1 MISHENLYGSTL
13 EITLQKSHTKGNH
26 MAPPVPVYS
35 AEEIRLQYK
44 DQLENL
50 AKYKCHLKSLT
61 QHECTFKAGT
71 DATLPRI
78 ICLPFK
84 RLFQR
89 CLIPT
94 IEQKNGKKIRCEK
107 WVNIEVTKESTN
119 QDLLNEGS
127 KYYDY
132 VQDFL
137 AAEKEFRDLMEK
149 EAEYSG

>member
-1 MISHENLYGSTL
+1 
-13 EITLQKSHTKGNH
+13 

-35 AEEIRLQYK
+35 AGDIRQRYK
-44 DQLENL
+44 EQLENL

-71 DATLPRI
+71 DATLPQI

-94 IEQKNGKKIRCEK
+94 VEQKDGKKHRSEK
-107 WVNIEVTKESTN
+107 WINIEVTKESTN
-119 QDLLNEGS
+119 QDLLDEKS
-127 KYYDY
+127 KYYNY

-137 AAEKEFRDLMEK
+137 AAEREFRDLMEK
-149 EAEYSG
+149 EAEQSD

>member
-1 MISHENLYGSTL
+1 
-13 EITLQKSHTKGNH
+13 

-44 DQLENL
+44 EQLENL
-50 AKYKCHLKSLT
+50 DKYKCQLKSLT

-71 DATLPRI
+71 DKTLPHF

-94 IEQKNGKKIRCEK
+94 VEQKNGKKIRTEK
-107 WVNIEVTKESTN
+107 WINIEVTKESTN
-119 QDLLNEGS
+119 QDLLEEDS
-127 KYYDY
+127 KYYSY
-132 VQDFL
+132 VQEFL
-137 AAEKEFRDLMEK
+137 VVEKDFRDLMEK
-149 EAEYSG
+149 EAEASG

>member
-1 MISHENLYGSTL
+1 
-13 EITLQKSHTKGNH
+13 

-35 AEEIRLQYK
+35 AEETRLQYK
-44 DQLENL
+44 DQLENPQ
-50 AKYKCHLKSLT
+50 KYQCHLKSLT

-71 DATLPRI
+71 DTTSPQF

-94 IEQKNGKKIRCEK
+94 LEQKNGKKIRAEK
-107 WVNIEVTKESTN
+107 WINIEVTQESTN
-119 QDLLNEGS
+119 QDLLDEDS
-127 KYYDY
+127 KYAKY

-137 AAEKEFRDLMEK
+137 SAEKDLRDLMEK
-149 EAEYSG
+149 EAELST

>member
-1 MISHENLYGSTL
+1 MIGHENLYGSTL

-94 IEQKNGKKIRCEK
+94 IEQKNGKRFDVK
-107 WVNIEVTKESTN
+107 
-119 QDLLNEGS
+119 
-127 KYYDY
+127 
-132 VQDFL
+132 
-137 AAEKEFRDLMEK
+137 
-149 EAEYSG
+149 SG

>member
-1 MISHENLYGSTL
+1 MSNTYYR
-13 EITLQKSHTKGNH
+13 TK
-26 MAPPVPVYS
+26 
-35 AEEIRLQYK
+35 EWQ
-44 DQLENL
+44 
-50 AKYKCHLKSLT
+50 
-61 QHECTFKAGT
+61 
-71 DATLPRI
+71 
-78 ICLPFK
+78 
-84 RLFQR
+84 
-89 CLIPT
+89 
-94 IEQKNGKKIRCEK
+94 KIRCEK

>member
-1 MISHENLYGSTL
+1 
-13 EITLQKSHTKGNH
+13 

-44 DQLENL
+44 EQLENL
-50 AKYKCHLKSLT
+50 DKYQCHLKSLT

-71 DATLPRI
+71 DKTVPHF

-94 IEQKNGKKIRCEK
+94 VEQKNGKKIRTEK
-107 WVNIEVTKESTN
+107 WINIEVTKESTN
-119 QDLLNEGS
+119 QDLLEEDS
-127 KYYDY
+127 KYYSY
-132 VQDFL
+132 VQEFL
-137 AAEKEFRDLMEK
+137 AVEKDFRDLMEK
-149 EAEYSG
+149 EAEASG